1 MHFKH
6 TLLALALGAG
16 FLSAAQAATYSF
28 SGNTSGAPT
37 YDRLIETLD
46 IVSPVGAN
54 VNYESLI
61 FSVDASGDYSF
72 ASMASG
78 SWDNFTFLY
87 SPSLNPAAPLVGALV
102 GNDDLGDIGGPG
114 GSSGF
119 TYELTAGTQYAF
131 VTTGFSDIDFGAY
144 DNSISGAGNI
154 TPIPEPHTYALMI
167 AGLGALILMRRRSRH

>member
-46 IVSPVGAN
+46 IVSPIGGN
-54 VNYESLI
+54 VNYNSLI

-78 SWDNFTFLY
+78 GWDNFTFLY
-87 SPSLNPAAPLVGALV
+87 SPSLNPAAPLAGALA
-102 GNDDLGDIGGPG
+102 GNDDLGAVGN
-114 GSSGF
+114 SGF

-144 DNSISGAGNI
+144 GNSISGAGNI

-167 AGLGALILMRRRSRH
+167 AGLGALALMRRRSRH